1 MTTRKTSTA
10 KSSKAAKPAEPAED
24 KAAKPAEPA
33 EDKAAMTDEPTEPVE
48 AVDVVAGSTD
58 KHPNAAIIAKVVHRF
73 RDKDTLSTF
82 QPGATIA
89 VSPERFEEICAA
101 GDFLERIQ

>member
-1 MTTRKTSTA
+1 MATRKTGTT
-10 KSSKAAKPAEPAED
+10 KSSKPAKPV
-24 KAAKPAEPA
+24 EPA
-33 EDKAAMTDEPTEPVE
+33 EDKAAMTDEATE
-48 AVDVVAGSTD
+48 
-58 KHPNAAIIAKVVHRF
+58 AAAEGKPAEVIIAKVVHRF

>member
-1 MTTRKTSTA
+1 MATRKTSTA
-10 KSSKAAKPAEPAED
+10 KSSKAAKPAN
-24 KAAKPAEPA
+24 PA
-33 EDKAAMTDEPTEPVE
+33 EDKAAMPDKAAEFVE
-48 AVDVVAGSTD
+48 AVDVVTGSTD
-58 KHPNAAIIAKVVHRF
+58 KHPNAAIIAKVLHRF

-82 QPGATIA
+82 QPDATIA

>member
-1 MTTRKTSTA
+1 MATRKTNIA
-10 KSSKAAKPAEPAED
+10 KDAKAAKPVEQTD
-24 KAAKPAEPA
+24 SKAA
-33 EDKAAMTDEPTEPVE
+33 EPVE
-48 AVDVVAGSTD
+48 AVDSKAAKPVEAVDVITGSTE
-58 KHPNAAIIAKVVHRF
+58 KHPNAAIIAKVKKRF

>member
-1 MTTRKTSTA
+1 MTTRKTGTA
-10 KSSKAAKPAEPAED
+10 KTAKPAKPAEA
-24 KAAKPAEPA
+24 A
-33 EDKAAMTDEPTEPVE
+33 EDKAAMADKATEAAEGKPAE
-48 AVDVVAGSTD
+48 
-58 KHPNAAIIAKVVHRF
+58 AIIAKVVHRF

>member
-1 MTTRKTSTA
+1 MATRKTGTA
-10 KSSKAAKPAEPAED
+10 KNAKTADPAED
-24 KAAKPAEPA
+24 KTAKTADPA
-33 EDKAAMTDEPTEPVE
+33 EDKAAMTDETTEAAAEGKPAE
-48 AVDVVAGSTD
+48 
-58 KHPNAAIIAKVVHRF
+58 AIIAKVVHRF

>member
-1 MTTRKTSTA
+1 MATRKTSTA
-10 KSSKAAKPAEPAED
+10 KSSKAAKPVEPAED
-24 KAAKPAEPA
+24 KAA
-33 EDKAAMTDEPTEPVE
+33 EPVE
-48 AVDVVAGSTD
+48 AESVEDTVCGQAD
-58 KHPNAAIIAKVVHRF
+58 DAIIAKVTHRF

-101 GDFLERIQ
+101 GDFLERVQ

>member
-1 MTTRKTSTA
+1 MATRKTSTT
-10 KSSKAAKPAEPAED
+10 KSSKAAKPAN
-24 KAAKPAEPA
+24 PA
-33 EDKAAMTDEPTEPVE
+33 EDKAAMTDEPTEAAAEGKPAE
-48 AVDVVAGSTD
+48 AVDVVSGSTD
-58 KHPNAAIIAKVVHRF
+58 KHPNAAIIAKVLHRF

>member
-1 MTTRKTSTA
+1 MATRKTSTA
-10 KSSKAAKPAEPAED
+10 KSSKAAKPV
-24 KAAKPAEPA
+24 EPA
-33 EDKAAMTDEPTEPVE
+33 EDKAAMTDETTEAAAEGKPAE
-48 AVDVVAGSTD
+48 
-58 KHPNAAIIAKVVHRF
+58 AIIAKVVHRF